1 MEENIKRQI
10 DLILDSPCLFLDK
23 SRKSREQRECELVYW
38 YEKYNEVNEV
48 YNFYGMDC
56 IDSAPIDEWLDRGL
70 FRKQRHDINASFY
83 PNGSKFPV
91 DYTVIMRDKRM
102 FEGFCESVLGYA
114 NKYSPSIGLVV
125 EGTMFVKDQGSQI
138 LDIDFQKFI
147 SRHVGEKLVFK
158 QVFGCSGEVVLVVD
172 VIDGFIK
179 WKNKDYTFN
188 EFFDYLT
195 SIKATNWIVQRF
207 IKQHPIMNR
216 LNETSVNTLRIV
228 TFNVG
233 DNIFVAPVVMRY
245 GYPGAVVDNSSR
257 CVKLDENG
265 VVDEYAY
272 DFVNKK
278 RFECHEK
285 GLQIPYFKEAIE
297 FAKNMHLAIPEIFTI
312 GWDVC
317 ITPEGPHLIE
327 GNDGWDPWLTQFPIG
342 NQMRSVWNELVDL
355 RNKYYNKKI

>member
-125 EGTMFVKDQGSQI
+125 EGTMFVKEQGSQI
-138 LDIDFQKFI
+138 LDIDVYMVALRDDNGTLI
-147 SRHVGEKLVFK
+147 GYYEKHEYRN
-158 QVFGCSGEVVLVVD
+158 Q
-172 VIDGFIK
+172 
-179 WKNKDYTFN
+179 
-188 EFFDYLT
+188 
-195 SIKATNWIVQRF
+195 
-207 IKQHPIMNR
+207 
-216 LNETSVNTLRIV
+216 ETAELYK
-228 TFNVG
+228 
-233 DNIFVAPVVMRY
+233 M
-245 GYPGAVVDNSSR
+245 
-257 CVKLDENG
+257 
-265 VVDEYAY
+265 
-272 DFVNKK
+272 
-278 RFECHEK
+278 EK
-285 GLQIPYFKEAIE
+285 
-297 FAKNMHLAIPEIFTI
+297 
-312 GWDVC
+312 
-317 ITPEGPHLIE
+317 
-327 GNDGWDPWLTQFPIG
+327 
-342 NQMRSVWNELVDL
+342 
-355 RNKYYNKKI
+355 